1 MVNINQNP
9 PWFRTAD
16 RCPYSG
22 LPVSHYEKYISPY
35 DNARY
40 SFEVARLGDHIA
52 LCKAS
57 GYTRSFEMQEWKN
70 FMDDFI
76 SRNFD
81 IKTGIVY
88 IEDYTDVQG
97 ADAEARKTYINYYVS
112 LRQRQ
117 VLIAAVLY
125 KQSILF
131 KISYNIA
138 KRFYPIADAYNVST
152 YMQAINLALKLL
164 EEGEEEIRGSLGGIH
179 PFHSFFNSIT
189 KKISV
194 LPKHFAESFKTFRRP
209 TFFLP
214 FRGIRRE
221 NTEAL
226 LKYIES
232 INWHENGVKD
242 PEGEIFSDPSMKQVA
257 AAISYIKSEV
267 DGLLKERDAAG
278 EILRQSEA
286 RYRRLVE
293 HAKAGILEFDYET
306 RRIISVNE
314 SFLEICGYSEKEI
327 TRLAPEDLM
336 TAPSRKLFLERLEN
350 RMKGSPLQDDAIYE
364 FFTKNGE
371 RKWVLLTATVFE
383 AANRPQKAD
392 IIIID
397 ITPMKMVEARL
408 MEYQGRLKALSMAL
422 SRAEEG
428 ERRNL
433 ASHLHEKVGQE
444 LFVAQLRLAAMKKT
458 LTTPIQHQHLDAVN
472 EQIVKTIQEIRG
484 ITYDLS
490 PPVLYELG
498 LADALSSLARTLEAR
513 HGLKIDVTV
522 KGDAEKCHDEIKHIF
537 YRAARE
543 ILHNTVKHARAD
555 EAGIYLE
562 ITEHDLF
569 MDISD
574 NGVGF
579 DTAPFSENHYTGQGF
594 GFFDIREKVQNL
606 GGSLHICSTPGE
618 GTRVSLAVPL
628 SSDPA

>member
-22 LPVSHYEKYISPY
+22 LPVSHPEMYVSLHPGTNYFADIVK
-35 DNARY
+35 
-40 SFEVARLGDHIA
+40 LGDQILLVKGSGNVRSYEMSEA
-52 LCKAS
+52 L
-57 GYTRSFEMQEWKN
+57 
-70 FMDDFI
+70 DFI
-76 SRNFD
+76 DAYVSEHFD
-81 IKTGIVY
+81 RAAGLFLM
-88 IEDYTDVQG
+88 EDYSDIGDVDG
-97 ADAEARKTYINYYVS
+97 EARKLYIHHHKNDDSYRGGIFYNMPLLMKIS
-112 LRQRQ
+112 FN
-117 VLIAAVLY
+117 IAKRLHVRDKHLYAVESY
-125 KQSILF
+125 KQAIFLALEILSRPDVRSSQDVARDLPF
-131 KISYNIA
+131 LSVFEKPSEIA
-138 KRFYPIADAYNVST
+138 KRFYRQISQKIIQLKHSYPIGQNQSRAYSES
-152 YMQAINLALKLL
+152 LL
-164 EEGEEEIRGSLGGIH
+164 R
-179 PFHSFFNSIT
+179 
-189 KKISV
+189 
-194 LPKHFAESFKTFRRP
+194 
-209 TFFLP
+209 
-214 FRGIRRE
+214 
-221 NTEAL
+221 
-226 LKYIES
+226 YIES
-232 INWHENGVKD
+232 IDWHKDGMENPENRLFTD
-242 PEGEIFSDPSMKQVA
+242 PNVRKVA
-257 AAISYIKSEV
+257 ESIGYIKSEV
-267 DGLLKERDAAG
+267 DGLLRERDAAG

-306 RRIISVNE
+306 HRIISVNE
-314 SFLEICGYSEKEI
+314 SFLKICGYSKNEI

-336 TAPSRKLFLERLEN
+336 TAPSRKLFLDRLEN

-371 RKWVLLTATVFE
+371 KKWVLLTATVFE

-498 LADALSSLARTLEAR
+498 LADALSSLARTLKTR
-513 HGLKIDVTV
+513 HGLKIELTV

-628 SSDPA
+628 SLDPA